1 MATHNTSSPLIP
13 YNDQRRLERLYQ
25 YEILDTPSE
34 NSYNVLVALAIEL
47 FEADGAAIVFIAEK
61 GVFVKAMKN
70 NGSTSGTLFGSAPIT
85 TPDGFILGSI
95 NLTSLNPRP
104 ELSEREM
111 KMLKMLAKLIM
122 ESLEARLVNLNAGRT
137 YNEQIHRMS
146 HDLKNP
152 VTSISLYAQLL
163 GSQQMSTEKVSFMAE
178 KIGKSI
184 KTLQE
189 QLKNIVHS

>member
-1 MATHNTSSPLIP
+1 MATYKTPVTMAP
-13 YNDQRRLERLYQ
+13 YNDQHRLERLYQ
-25 YEILDTPSE
+25 YEILDTPAE
-34 NSYNVLVALAIEL
+34 NSYNAIVSLAVEL

-61 GVFVKAMKN
+61 DVFVKASRN
-70 NGSTSGTLFGSAPIT
+70 NNSTEGILFASAPIT
-85 TPDGFILGSI
+85 TQDGFILGSI
-95 NLTSLNPRP
+95 NVSSSKARP

-111 KMLKMLAKLIM
+111 KMLVMLANLVM
-122 ESLEARLVNLNAGRT
+122 EALEARLVNLNAGRT
-137 YNEQIHRMS
+137 YHEQIHRMS

-163 GSQQMSTEKVSFMAE
+163 GSQQMTTEKVSFMAE